1 MNVTLD
7 GTNVFSAKLFEDKKS
22 GLNDFLTL
30 IKNDGLATH
39 NTFRVEINIP
49 RGLQNVYGNY
59 GKTLELLCE
68 TSEFPAIDI
77 DTEEVFLHGATNPR
91 PKKVHYG
98 DMFLFFL
105 VEQNMKVKMFMDD
118 WYNYII
124 DPEYGVVSFKEDYAV
139 TIRIYQLDKEY
150 NDVYCIELEDAFPRS
165 TYPMQLSYNKSQF
178 HRLPVQIAYRK
189 WTRLDTLYSNPNT
202 NTILGGIMSSTGMKI
217 VQKVA
222 PVVYGI
228 LKNDNP
234 KIGDFF

>member
-39 NTFRVEINIP
+39 NTFRIEINIQ

-150 NDVYCIELEDAFPRS
+150 NDVYCIELEDAFPRT

>member
-7 GTNVFSAKLFEDKKS
+7 GRTIFSTKLFEDKKS

-30 IKNDGLATH
+30 IKNEGVASH
-39 NTFRVEINIP
+39 NHYRVEISIP
-49 RGLQNVYGNY
+49 KGLQNVYGTY

-68 TSEFPAIDI
+68 TSEFPAIDFEV
-77 DTEEVFLHGATNPR
+77 EEVFLHGATNPR

-105 VEQNMKVKMFMDD
+105 IEQNMKAKMFMDD
-118 WYNYII
+118 WYNLII
-124 DPEYGVVSFKEDYAV
+124 DSEYGVVSFKEDYAV
-139 TIRIYQLDKEY
+139 TIRIFQLDREY

-165 TYPMQLSYNKSQF
+165 TYPMQLSYHGSQL

-202 NTILGGIMSSTGMKI
+202 NTVIGGIMSSTGMKV

-222 PVVYGI
+222 PVIYGA
-228 LKNDNP
+228 LKNTNP